1 MGESLLMSAASL
13 LVRMQPAMP
22 TPYRNGYGSS
32 EKEREQMQ
40 NTRQILLAEGLPY
53 SKRRASATPVHEGRK
68 SCSCKG
74 ADPTPEEACELF

>member
-1 MGESLLMSAASL
+1 
-13 LVRMQPAMP
+13 MQPAMP

-40 NTRQILLAEGLPY
+40 NTRQKLLAEELLY
-53 SKRRASATPVHEGRK
+53 CKRRASATPVHEGRK
-68 SCSCKG
+68 SCSCEG